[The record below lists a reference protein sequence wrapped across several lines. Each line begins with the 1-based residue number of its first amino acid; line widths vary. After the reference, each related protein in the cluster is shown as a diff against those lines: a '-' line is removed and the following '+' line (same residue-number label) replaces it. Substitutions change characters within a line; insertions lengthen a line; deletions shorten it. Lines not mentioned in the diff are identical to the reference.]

1 MTDADNKR
9 LNRNAAWKWGG
20 LVVALLASQVGIG
33 VAAIV
38 LAHGDPSV
46 SVVPSYHGKA
56 VLGDRAT
63 NLRDRSAALGWK
75 VELNVDDS
83 GPASRIVWVVR
94 DKQGQ
99 PVENPKGE
107 VLLYHHARASE
118 PITLRLEDH
127 PDGLQVNR
135 MGHWQVEM
143 TLDTAEGP
151 ATFFSSQELNVAAH
165 G

>member
-1 MTDADNKR
+1 M
-9 LNRNAAWKWGG
+9 
-20 LVVALLASQVGIG
+20 ALLASQVAIG

-38 LAHGDPSV
+38 LAYSDPSV
-46 SVVPSYHGKA
+46 SVVPSYHDKA

-63 NLRDRSAALGWK
+63 VLRDRSAALGWK
-75 VELNVDDS
+75 VELNVDS
-83 GPASRIVWVVR
+83 TGPNSRIVWTIL

-99 PVENPKGE
+99 PVTHPQGE

-118 PITLRLEDH
+118 PILIRLEDH
-127 PDGLQVNR
+127 PDGLQVDR

-143 TLDTAEGP
+143 TLDTTAGP
-151 ATFFSSQELNVAAH
+151 ATYFSSQALNVAAH